1 MMECE
6 SLWHGLEST
15 SAFCSRNGMTALNS
29 DLDFRPFVLSAQDM
43 RTNFLANVARIVIPN
58 ADSSQIILTQLPGN
72 QCFSIRTHPFVDD
85 AFPLNLQSSKNGDRN
100 LIVATNKMWH
110 NDSAP
115 LKKIWILQNCVRVQG
130 LNFALKFGFR
140 SN

>member
-58 ADSSQIILTQLPGN
+58 ADSSQIILNQLPGN

-85 AFPLNLQSSKNGDRN
+85 AFPLNLQSRKTGDRN

-110 NDSAP
+110 NAIGHIQHIR
-115 LKKIWILQNCVRVQG
+115 LYQYCIR
-130 LNFALKFGFR
+130 
-140 SN
+140 